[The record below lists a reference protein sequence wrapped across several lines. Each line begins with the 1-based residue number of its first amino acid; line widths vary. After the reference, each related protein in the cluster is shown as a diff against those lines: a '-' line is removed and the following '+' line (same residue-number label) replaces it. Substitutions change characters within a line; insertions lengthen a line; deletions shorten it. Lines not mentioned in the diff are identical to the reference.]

1 MSENTLL
8 PHWSSIK
15 RPLGWFAFFC
25 TLLSIFSLAVVA
37 DSPRG
42 IDLNAFKLFIGIPW
56 GMLFLPLLLIF
67 LSYKIKLSGGKIAFY
82 ILFLPVKTISL
93 REIQQVR
100 YENVAANGQRNAM
113 VITYSGGREY
123 IYPVRLFEEDTV
135 KNFIR
140 DLNHSCSG

>member
-1 MSENTLL
+1 MSEKTLL

-25 TLLSIFSLAVVA
+25 IVFSTIPLAVVA

-56 GMLFLPLLLIF
+56 GMLFFPLLLIL

-82 ILFLPVKTISL
+82 ILFLPVKTISQTFL
-93 REIQQVR
+93 SVLK
-100 YENVAANGQRNAM
+100 M
-113 VITYSGGREY
+113 PMCLS
-123 IYPVRLFEEDTV
+123 
-135 KNFIR
+135 
-140 DLNHSCSG
+140 

>member
-15 RPLGWFAFFC
+15 RPIGWFAFFC
-25 TLLSIFSLAVVA
+25 TVLSVFSLLVVA

-56 GMLFLPLLLIF
+56 GMLFFPLLLIL
-67 LSYKIKLSGGKIAFY
+67 LSYKIKLSREEISFY

-113 VITYSGGREY
+113 VITYCGGREY

-140 DLNHSCSG
+140 DLNRSCSG